1 MDIKQEHIEAFNM
14 LQTVYETPRAK
25 AVLDFA
31 VKRGLEKA
39 VVTCPDG
46 SNHAAAMYAWQ
57 LYCNIERLNP
67 IAPADTEICQV
78 VLIMSALEESA
89 GDTWSYGTK
98 LLYDMRK
105 ANIGPNHREYGIFL
119 AMEGGWDN
127 PEKSALLETDQ
138 LALYFYSG
146 KLMTLCGT
154 LPGVAHCF
162 QGAGTPL
169 ELPKP
174 LEQPGATIQQ
184 LAMQYVPACI
194 GKENAPKVASVLKM
208 MAYRS
213 NFYSAASSS
222 GYEEGTLAR
231 HTVNVIYALVQIA
244 KPLTEE
250 QVGMCVLAGLGHDLA
265 EAEFFN
271 KDAEGKMVR
280 NPMPFGH
287 GRKSVYL
294 LGGFMGDCL
303 PKSVACAID
312 VHMNDMAGNPYSH
325 LQMMEEP
332 LGLYLHIAD
341 ILAVYQMDNK

>member
-1 MDIKQEHIEAFNM
+1 MNIKDEHTEAINM
-14 LQTVYETPRAK
+14 LQTVCETPRAK

-46 SNHAAAMYAWQ
+46 SEHAASMYAWQ
-57 LYCNIERLNP
+57 LYCNIDRLTTL
-67 IAPADTEICQV
+67 APEDAETCQV

-89 GDTWSYGTK
+89 SDTWSYGTK

-105 ANIGPNHREYGIFL
+105 AGIGPNHREFGLFL

-127 PEKSALLETDQ
+127 PEKNTLLEADR
-138 LALYFYSG
+138 LALYFHAG

-154 LPGVAHCF
+154 LPGMPSCF
-162 QGAGTPL
+162 QGTGTPL
-169 ELPKP
+169 ELPAP
-174 LEQPGATIQQ
+174 LEQPAATIQQ
-184 LAMQYVPACI
+184 LAMRYIPACV
-194 GKENAPKVASVLKM
+194 GQDNATKVAGVLKM
-208 MAYRS
+208 LAYRS
-213 NFYSAASSS
+213 NFYTAVSSS
-222 GYEEGTLAR
+222 GFEEGSLAY
-231 HTVNVIYALVQIA
+231 HTIDVIYALAQIT

-250 QVGMCVLAGLGHDLA
+250 QMGICVLAGLGHDLA

-271 KDAEGKMVR
+271 KDGEGKMVR

-294 LGGFMGDCL
+294 LGGYLGDCM

-312 VHMNDMAGNPYSH
+312 VHMNDTAGNPYSH

-341 ILAVYQMDNK
+341 ILAVYEMARN